1 MFSLLSNRWLA
12 IFFIFASAMTASQYA
27 NALTESEALAMATGE
42 VDARVAA
49 INKVVNATAGVDD
62 RLLINYLDS
71 LGADEVRVGNNAALI
86 VKEGVAKNALGQTV
100 TLPAVTEDIVN
111 NNRIRGAID
120 AAKASIALFDKD
132 ESVRAKAL
140 VELKDQADE
149 DRLPALDKAYS
160 LEPLPQLKAQIA
172 LLRAAVLIQSS
183 DSSRRLEAAK
193 LLGTSHSKNARSLI
207 VERLKNDSEKDPA
220 VRLALTKALGDVD
233 ARLAWGERLGVIFT
247 GVSLGSILL
256 LVALGLAI
264 TYGLMGVINM
274 AHGELMMIGAYATYV
289 IQNLFRSYLPGLF
302 DYYVLLAIPASFL
315 AAALVG
321 AFRTLHPGVV
331 VRLAHP
337 DGTSDLIRS
346 VRAGDS
352 EVGITELS
360 TSTVDGLIAR
370 PLGRQEIVVVLPPTA
385 AAVTEISATELAQ
398 LAIIAQPVG
407 TSTRALLDGLLA
419 AVGETANVVVETD
432 HRDAVVPLV
441 LAGAGAALLPRA
453 MAERAR
459 VQGAHIAVVSS
470 GLWRDLALVHRDVR
484 LSPAGAAFV
493 SFVCRN
499 PRWLNPASSDP
510 AMSTRL

>member
-1 MFSLLSNRWLA
+1 MEVHQVRYVVAVADTGSFTAAANQCFVSQPSLSQAVKSVERELGVELFSR
-12 IFFIFASAMTASQYA
+12 SARPVRPTAA
-27 NALTESEALAMATGE
+27 GVAFVRA
-42 VDARVAA
+42 ARVA
-49 INKVVNATAGVDD
+49 
-62 RLLINYLDS
+62 
-71 LGADEVRVGNNAALI
+71 
-86 VKEGVAKNALGQTV
+86 
-100 TLPAVTEDIVN
+100 
-111 NNRIRGAID
+111 
-120 AAKASIALFDKD
+120 
-132 ESVRAKAL
+132 
-140 VELKDQADE
+140 
-149 DRLPALDKAYS
+149 
-160 LEPLPQLKAQIA
+160 
-172 LLRAAVLIQSS
+172 LRAF
-183 DSSRRLEAAK
+183 EA
-193 LLGTSHSKNARSLI
+193 I
-207 VERLKNDSEKDPA
+207 VHE
-220 VRLALTKALGDVD
+220 VTTVV
-233 ARLAWGERLGVIFT
+233 GVMA
-247 GVSLGSILL
+247 GHLD
-256 LVALGLAI
+256 LVALPTLA
-264 TYGLMGVINM
+264 LDPV
-274 AHGELMMIGAYATYV
+274 
-289 IQNLFRSYLPGLF
+289 
-302 DYYVLLAIPASFL
+302 
-315 AAALVG
+315 AALVG

-459 VQGAHIAVVSS
+459 AEGAHIAVVSS

-493 SFVCRN
+493 SLVCRN
-499 PRWLNPASSDP
+499 PRWVNPASSDP